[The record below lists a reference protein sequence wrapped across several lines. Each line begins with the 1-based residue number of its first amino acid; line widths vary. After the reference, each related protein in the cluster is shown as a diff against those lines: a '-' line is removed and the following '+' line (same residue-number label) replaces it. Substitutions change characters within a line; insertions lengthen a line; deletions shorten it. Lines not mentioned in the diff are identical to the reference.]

1 MSCHL
6 SNLSKPVSLV
16 YDHVGK
22 VAILVTVLCFLT
34 KLLGPI
40 NQSINPDF
48 LNGLNGKDH
57 C

>member
-40 NQSINPDF
+40 NQSINSDF